1 MTVKRHNID
10 LSKEA
15 GHQYAL
21 MLWAAQPYVRKMWP
35 ELSLL
40 YAIPNGGSRDR
51 IEAATLKRTGLKAG
65 VPDLCLPVPRSA
77 FAALY
82 IEMKRPGGHVSSNQ
96 RWWINRLMQEGNYA
110 VVCYGWE
117 NARKVIKWYLSLPKT
132 AQTGGQRD

>member
-21 MLWAAQPYVRKMWP
+21 MLWAAQPYVRKRWP

-40 YAIPNGGSRDR
+40 YAIPNGGSRDH
-51 IEAATLKRTGLKAG
+51 IEAATLKRTGLKSG

-77 FAALY
+77 FSALY
-82 IEMKRPGGHVSSNQ
+82 IEMKRPGGYVSSNQ
-96 RWWINRLMQEGNYA
+96 RWWINRLMQEGNYVA
-110 VVCYGWE
+110 VCYGWE
-117 NARKVIKWYLSLPKT
+117 KARKTIEWYLSLTKA
-132 AQTGGQRD
+132 AQIGGQSS